1 MVFHKN
7 QTQIL
12 LRVTRLTFE
21 KIIFLLYHVITRLG
35 KEGISMEQDRVRIVD
50 VADALG
56 LSTATVSKVIHG
68 KTEKISDETIKRV
81 QQELERSGYIPNMA
95 GILLARNNSRIIG
108 VVVND
113 HEKYEGRVLEDG
125 FVMSSL
131 NALSREVNEK
141 GYFLMIKTTA
151 DISEIPVF
159 ASMWNMDGLILMGFC
174 EADYE
179 KLRNHMRISF
189 VVYDGYFEKCSKV
202 VNLVINHYDG
212 GYQAGKYFKELGHKK
227 ALCIADNF
235 ICMDKERIE
244 GFRKAFEPGETL
256 RWQIPKTQRERKCFY
271 KDNFQELLKSNVT
284 AVFAVS
290 DFYAL
295 EFMRFLQGKGMQI
308 PKDIQIIGFDDNTAS
323 RESNPMLTTI
333 HQDASLRAKTA
344 IHCLE
349 AMRDGLNCETE
360 IVLPVELVKRESTGV
375 L

>member
-1 MVFHKN
+1 MAQN
-7 QTQIL
+7 
-12 LRVTRLTFE
+12 
-21 KIIFLLYHVITRLG
+21 
-35 KEGISMEQDRVRIVD
+35 RVRIAD
-50 VADALG
+50 VADSLG

-68 KTEKISDETIKRV
+68 KTEKISDETVKRV

-113 HEKYEGRVLEDG
+113 NEKYEGRVLEDG

-131 NALSREVNEK
+131 NALSHEVNEK
-141 GYFLMIKTTA
+141 GYFLMIKTTS

-179 KLRNHMRISF
+179 KLRNQMRISF

-212 GYQAGKYFKELGHKK
+212 GYQAGKYLKKLGHKK

-244 GFRKAFEPGETL
+244 GFCKAFEPGETI
-256 RWQIPKTQRERKCFY
+256 RWEIPKTEKERMLFYEDKYRE
-271 KDNFQELLKSNVT
+271 LIKSNVT

-295 EFMRFLQGKGMQI
+295 EFMRFLQEKGIQI
-308 PKDIQIIGFDDNTAS
+308 PKDIQIIGFDDNLAS
-323 RESNPMLTTI
+323 RESNPALTTI
-333 HQDASLRAKTA
+333 HQEAPLRAKTA
-344 IHCLE
+344 IKCLE
-349 AMRDGLNCETE
+349 AMRDGAECETE
-360 IVLPVELVKRESTGV
+360 IVLPVELIKRESTGE
-375 L
+375 LSCQSL